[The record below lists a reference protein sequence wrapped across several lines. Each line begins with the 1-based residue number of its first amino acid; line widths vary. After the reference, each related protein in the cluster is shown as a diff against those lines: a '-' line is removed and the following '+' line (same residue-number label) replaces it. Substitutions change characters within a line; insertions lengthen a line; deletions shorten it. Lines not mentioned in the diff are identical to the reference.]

1 MVVLRLRASGART
14 GGMELP
20 PVVALFPLPDHVLLL
35 GLPKVYRMFEPRY
48 RTLVDDLI
56 GRDPAERWLA
66 LPRLT
71 VGWEG
76 DYYGQPVFHPHAALA
91 KARSIRP
98 LANGEWEVIVE
109 GVARCRLDECPSPH
123 PYRLAAVE
131 PLADLP
137 DDPGE
142 IEVGVAEV
150 LGLIARVRAGLGAR
164 GDALAPLLV
173 NTQDAGGLVDRLGS
187 ALIGDVEVRQT
198 FLETRRLTAR
208 IDLLRDGLAQ
218 VLRRADPGRG
228 RWDPST
234 N

>member
-1 MVVLRLRASGART
+1 MD
-14 GGMELP
+14 LP
-20 PVVALFPLPDHVLLL
+20 DIVPLFPLPDHVLLL
-35 GLPKVYRMFEPRY
+35 GLPRLYRMFEPRY

-66 LPRLT
+66 LPRLAA
-71 VGWEG
+71 GWEG
-76 DYYGQPVFHPHAALA
+76 DYHGRPEFHPHAALA

-98 LANGEWEVIVE
+98 LANGEWEVIIE
-109 GVARCRLDECPSPH
+109 GVARCRLEERPSQH

-137 DDPGE
+137 VDAGAVTD
-142 IEVGVAEV
+142 GVAEV
-150 LGLIARVRAGLGAR
+150 LGLVARVRERLGAR

-173 NTQDAGGLVDRLGS
+173 NTEDGGALIDRLGS
-187 ALIGDVEVRQT
+187 ALLGDIQVRQA
-198 FLETRRLTAR
+198 FLETRRLTER
-208 IDLLRDGLAQ
+208 IELLRDGLAQ

-228 RWDPST
+228 AWDPSL